1 MKEGWSAK
9 DRENIINYLM
19 NNFGIDTTGLI
30 DVAYIDLI
38 ETNQQ

>member
-9 DRENIINYLM
+9 DGENIINYLM
-19 NNFGIDTTGLI
+19 NKFGIDTTDLI